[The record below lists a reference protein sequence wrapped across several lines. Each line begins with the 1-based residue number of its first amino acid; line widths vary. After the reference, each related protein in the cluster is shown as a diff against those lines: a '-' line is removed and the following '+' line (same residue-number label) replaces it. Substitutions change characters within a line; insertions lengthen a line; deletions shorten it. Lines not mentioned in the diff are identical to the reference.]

1 MFNSVCYQNRTD
13 SKTIPICVSCKVTND
28 YKHHDRKLFKSN
40 GMQINVQYIN
50 GFNFYAKFYIFCKLD
65 KNTMQSIL
73 IDIAILSSL
82 WLYTVGIQKII
93 HHRCIQVHTVSKQTE
108 RLIWLNMAFWEALF
122 HSFWSVSGYASTSL
136 RSFIYAH
143 DLWSVC
149 DDTLWQVLPNGVLRN
164 HWRCLEAFDVTFRVH
179 DFRLWCCLLVLRL
192 RVELWSHP
200 VFHSVF
206 LHFR

>member
-93 HHRCIQVHTVSKQTE
+93 HHRCIQVHTVNKQTE

-122 HSFWSVSGYASTSL
+122 HSFWSVSGYASL
-136 RSFIYAH
+136 SFMRMICEVFVTTH
-143 DLWSVC
+143 C
-149 DDTLWQVLPNGVLRN
+149 DRY
-164 HWRCLEAFDVTFRVH
+164 FRMVYYVIT
-179 DFRLWCCLLVLRL
+179 DAA
-192 RVELWSHP
+192 
-200 VFHSVF
+200 
-206 LHFR
+206 

>member
-73 IDIAILSSL
+73 IDIAILSRL

-122 HSFWSVSGYASTSL
+122 HSFWSVSESPLFHLCA
-136 RSFIYAH
+136 
-143 DLWSVC
+143 WSVKC
-149 DDTLWQVLPNGVLRN
+149 LWR
-164 HWRCLEAFDVTFRVH
+164 HTVTGTSE
-179 DFRLWCCLLVLRL
+179 WCTT
-192 RVELWSHP
+192 
-200 VFHSVF
+200 
-206 LHFR
+206 